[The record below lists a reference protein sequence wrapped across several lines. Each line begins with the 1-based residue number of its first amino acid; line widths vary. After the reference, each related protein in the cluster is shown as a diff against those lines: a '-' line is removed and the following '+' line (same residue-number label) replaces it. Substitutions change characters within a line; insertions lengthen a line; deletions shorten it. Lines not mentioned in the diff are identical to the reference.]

1 MTLPLQKKKKI
12 NTHNNTFY
20 LILIWILSI
29 SIFYALLLDLL
40 DAFAKNDR
48 SLVLNL
54 LCRSNIDFKK
64 PIDNHGNTFLH
75 SAAKSIHGRMVEMV
89 IRYSSV
95 HLDVNSKNH
104 IGATPL
110 HVAALCNTEACST
123 LLKHY
128 ADVNST
134 TNLGYSLLQ
143 YAAKHGC
150 YKACRHLCILE
161 RTNFKGRP
169 IYFNNKELNVNWQ
182 NCYQETALHLVVD
195 SRNGAIMQSKKK
207 WPFNICEDRYTK
219 IVKLLLKMG
228 ANVNIKDHN
237 GETPL
242 HIAARHEMEY
252 IVKLLLHYNADIH
265 VKNNRDETA
274 LNVTKNNL
282 YPHVRILI
290 RVNEFYSE
298 GE

>member
-1 MTLPLQKKKKI
+1 MI
-12 NTHNNTFY
+12 NTHNDAFY
-20 LILIWILSI
+20 LILICIFIIFL
-29 SIFYALLLDLL
+29 FYALLLDLL

-48 SLVLNL
+48 SLVLNV
-54 LCRSNIDFKK
+54 LCKSNIDFKK
-64 PIDNHGNTFLH
+64 PVDDHGNTFLH
-75 SAAKSIHGRMVEMV
+75 IAAKSMHGRMVEMV
-89 IRYSSV
+89 VNYSSV

-110 HVAALCNTEACST
+110 HVAALYNTEACST
-123 LLKHY
+123 LLKY
-128 ADVNST
+128 FADVNST
-134 TNLGYSLLQ
+134 TNLGYSPLQ
-143 YAAKHGC
+143 YAAKHGR
-150 YKACRHLCILE
+150 YKACRRLFILKGK
-161 RTNFKGRP
+161 NLKGRS
-169 IYFNNKELNVNWQ
+169 IYFNNEELNVNWQ

-207 WPFNICEDRYTK
+207 WPFNTCEDRYTK

-228 ANVNIKDHN
+228 ANVNIKNHD

-282 YPHVRILI
+282 YPHVRNLI

>member
-1 MTLPLQKKKKI
+1 MI
-12 NTHNNTFY
+12 NTHNDAFY
-20 LILIWILSI
+20 LILICIFIIFL
-29 SIFYALLLDLL
+29 FYALLLDLL

-48 SLVLNL
+48 SLVLNV
-54 LCRSNIDFKK
+54 LCKSNIDFKK
-64 PIDNHGNTFLH
+64 PVDDHGNTFLH
-75 SAAKSIHGRMVEMV
+75 IAAKSMHGRMVEMV
-89 IRYSSV
+89 VNYSSV

-110 HVAALCNTEACST
+110 HVAALYNTEACST
-123 LLKHY
+123 LLKY
-128 ADVNST
+128 FADVNST
-134 TNLGYSLLQ
+134 TNLGYSPLQ
-143 YAAKHGC
+143 YAAKHGR
-150 YKACRHLCILE
+150 YKACRRLFILKGK
-161 RTNFKGRP
+161 NLKGRS
-169 IYFNNKELNVNWQ
+169 IYFNNEELNVNWQ

-228 ANVNIKDHN
+228 ANVNIKNHD

-282 YPHVRILI
+282 YPHVRNLI